1 MSEKSLLNEAR
12 SLIERSRTELQNI
25 QQDKKR
31 QKMNNTDTT
40 TTTAAETI
48 AVDPMSALRDEKNLI
63 SDSTPAVTDAAT
75 AGRLYTSGL
84 SIDAVGKNLGVSYA
98 KARRLVREAGVEL
111 RDPSARLKG
120 RTRKSAS

>member
-1 MSEKSLLNEAR
+1 
-12 SLIERSRTELQNI
+12 
-25 QQDKKR
+25 
-31 QKMNNTDTT
+31 MNNTDTT
-40 TTTAAETI
+40 TTTAAETVV
-48 AVDPMSALRDEKNLI
+48 VDPMSALRDEKNLVP
-63 SDSTPAVTDAAT
+63 DSTPAVTDAAT